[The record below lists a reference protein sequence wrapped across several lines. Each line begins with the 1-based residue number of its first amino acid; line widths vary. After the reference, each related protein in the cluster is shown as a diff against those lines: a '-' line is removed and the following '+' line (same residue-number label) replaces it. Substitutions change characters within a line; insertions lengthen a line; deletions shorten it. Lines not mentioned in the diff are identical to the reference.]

1 MEGLFGAD
9 FELEIVKPKSEVK
22 KLVKKLDADSTKP
35 AEVNAEKLLKSK
47 KLSLQE
53 RLAIINEKVIKTL
66 GKQRHN
72 TIVIRSLND
81 FSDYIDKAI
90 AAGRIAVDTETN
102 NSLDPITCKLMGLCL
117 YVPGEKQAYIP
128 INHID
133 NETSELLPNQLTEA
147 DCRAQLQRILDAK
160 TALKGG
166 WVPDY
171 GGQSYADWYSVH
183 VGTSTTADD
192 IKIIMHNG
200 KFDYKVIKCTC
211 DIPVVPDWDTMLA
224 AKVLDENEFSA
235 GLKQQYISKIDPSQE
250 KYSIDH
256 LFENVEYA
264 QVDPEIFA
272 LYAATDS
279 MMTDKL
285 YLWQKPLMEEAE
297 AENPDRN
304 IYKLFKEVEMP
315 CLQVVAEMELAGINF
330 DVEYADRLRVKY
342 EAQLADIDNKIKVE
356 LAIIERKIEAWKKT
370 PDALS
375 PAKVYVAEKSKMSQ
389 EKIEATYPHIDA
401 ALNKRY
407 KIGKA
412 KIDQLEDPISLSSP
426 TQLAILFYDIL
437 GLHNKDKDRSTGEE
451 ALTELSKQN
460 AIAGLLLE
468 RRGIVK
474 LLDAFINSL
483 PKKVNP
489 KTGKIH
495 CSFNQYGAATGR
507 FSSSEPNLQQVPS
520 HAKNIRMLFTADTTY
535 RKVEISDDCFVVP
548 SSDEV
553 ETVNGWKY
561 ARDLVV
567 GDRLKGE
574 DFDEIIVSIEKRADN
589 SCILYTQG
597 DHRHGENY

>member
-9 FELEIVKPKSEVK
+9 FELEITKPKSEVK

-35 AEVNAEKLLKSK
+35 AEVNAEKMLKSK

-72 TIVIRSLND
+72 TLVIRSLND

-133 NETSELLPNQLTEA
+133 NETGVLLPNQLTEH
-147 DCRAQLQRILDAK
+147 DCKVQLQRILDAK

-171 GGQSYADWYSVH
+171 EGQSYAEWYTAH

-235 GLKQQYISKIDPSQE
+235 GLKQQYISKIDPTQE

-285 YLWQKPLMEEAE
+285 YLWQRPHMEEAE
-297 AENPDRN
+297 AENPSLN

-356 LAIIERKIEAWKKT
+356 LAIIESKIEAWKKT
-370 PDALS
+370 PDALN

-389 EKIEATYPHIDA
+389 EKIEATYPHLDA

-437 GLHNKDKDRSTGEE
+437 GLSNKADDRSTGEE
-451 ALTELSKQN
+451 ALTELSKQS
-460 AIAGLLLE
+460 AIASLLLE
-468 RRGIVK
+468 RRGVVK

-495 CSFNQYGAATGR
+495 CSFHQYGAATGR

-535 RKVEISDDCFVVP
+535 RKVEISDDCFIVP
-548 SSDEV
+548 ASDEV
-553 ETVNGWKY
+553 ETINGWKY
-561 ARDLVV
+561 ARDLVI
-567 GDRLKGE
+567 GDILKSE
-574 DFDEIIVSIEKRADN
+574 EANEIIVNIEKQADN
-589 SCILYTQG
+589 DCILYTSEVNVY
-597 DHRHGENY
+597 GENN

>member
-9 FELEIVKPKSEVK
+9 FELEITKPKSEVK

-35 AEVNAEKLLKSK
+35 AEVNAEKMLKSK

-72 TIVIRSLND
+72 TLVIRSLND

-133 NETSELLPNQLTEA
+133 NETGELLPNQLTEA
-147 DCRAQLQRILDAK
+147 DCKAQLQRILDAK

-166 WVPDY
+166 WTPDY
-171 GGQSYADWYSVH
+171 EGQSYTEWYSVH
-183 VGTSTTADD
+183 VGASTTTDD

-285 YLWQKPLMEEAE
+285 YLWQRPLMEEAE
-297 AENPDRN
+297 AENPDLN

-342 EAQLADIDNKIKVE
+342 EAQLTDIDAKIDAE
-356 LAIIERKIEAWKKT
+356 MSKIAGQINAWKET
-370 PDALS
+370 DDALK
-375 PAKVYVAEKSKMSQ
+375 PARVYAAEKSKMTQ
-389 EKIEATYPHIDA
+389 EKIEATYPHIDPA
-401 ALNKRY
+401 TNKRY

-437 GLHNKDKDRSTGEE
+437 RLSNKADDRSTGEE
-451 ALTELSKQN
+451 ALTELSKKSP
-460 AIAGLLLE
+460 IASLLLE
-468 RRGIVK
+468 RRGVVK

-495 CSFNQYGAATGR
+495 CSFHQYGAATGR

-520 HAKNIRMLFTADTTY
+520 HAKNIRMLFTADTEY
-535 RKVEISDDCFVVP
+535 RKVELSDDCFVVP
-548 SSDEV
+548 ASDEV
-553 ETVNGWKY
+553 ETVEGWKY

-574 DFDEIIVSIEKRADN
+574 NFNEMIVNIEKRADN
-589 SCILYTQG
+589 NCILYTQI
-597 DHRHGENY
+597 EEIYA

>member
-9 FELEIVKPKSEVK
+9 FELEITKPKSEVK

-35 AEVNAEKLLKSK
+35 AEANAEKMLKSK
-47 KLSLQE
+47 KLSLQD
-53 RLAIINEKVIKTL
+53 RLAIINEKVIKIL

-128 INHID
+128 INHINND
-133 NETSELLPNQLTEA
+133 TGELLPNQLTER
-147 DCRAQLQRILDAK
+147 DCKTQLQRILDAK

-171 GGQSYADWYSVH
+171 ESQSYAEWYSAH
-183 VGTSTTADD
+183 VGASTTADD
-192 IKIIMHNG
+192 IKILMHNG

-211 DIPVVPDWDTMLA
+211 DISVVPDWDTMLA

-264 QVDPEIFA
+264 QVDPDIFA

-297 AENPDRN
+297 LENPALN

-342 EAQLADIDNKIKVE
+342 EAQLADIDAKIDTE
-356 LAIIERKIEAWKKT
+356 LSQIAHKIEAWKKT
-370 PDALS
+370 PDATT
-375 PAKVYVAEKSKMSQ
+375 PTRVYVADKSKMTQ
-389 EKIEATYPHIDA
+389 EKIEKMYPYLDT

-407 KIGKA
+407 KMGKA
-412 KIDQLEDPISLSSP
+412 KIEQLEDPISLSSP

-437 GLHNKDKDRSTGEE
+437 GLSTKANDRSTGEE
-451 ALTELSKQN
+451 ALTELSKKSP
-460 AIAGLLLE
+460 IASLLLE
-468 RRGIVK
+468 RRGVVK

-495 CSFNQYGAATGR
+495 CSFHQYGAATGR

-520 HAKNIRMLFTADTTY
+520 HAKNIRMLFTADTDY
-535 RKVEISDDCFVVP
+535 HDIEVEDDSLTVP
-548 SSDEV
+548 ASDEIKV
-553 ETVNGWKY
+553 FNGWKS
-561 ARDLVV
+561 AKDLEI
-567 GDRLKGE
+567 GDLIST
-574 DFDEIIVSIEKRADN
+574 DEGPVYLVIKTYNVEENEYKLTVRRA
-589 SCILYTQG
+589 Q
-597 DHRHGENY
+597 

>member
-9 FELEIVKPKSEVK
+9 FELEVTKPKSEVK

-35 AEVNAEKLLKSK
+35 AEVNAEKMLKSK

-102 NSLDPITCKLMGLCL
+102 NSLDPITCKLMGPCL
-117 YVPGEKQAYIP
+117 YFPGGKQAYIP
-128 INHID
+128 LNHV
-133 NETSELLPNQLTEA
+133 NPETGERLEWQLTEE
-147 DCRAQLQRILDAK
+147 DVRAQLQRVLDAK

-166 WVPDY
+166 WTPDY
-171 GGQSYADWYSVH
+171 EGQSYAEWYSTH
-183 VGTSTTADD
+183 VGVSTTADD

-211 DIPVVPDWDTMLA
+211 GIDVVPDWDTMLA

-297 AENPDRN
+297 AENPDLN

-342 EAQLADIDNKIKVE
+342 EAQLADIDTKIDAE
-356 LAIIERKIEAWKKT
+356 MSKIAGQIKAWKET
-370 PDALS
+370 PDALN
-375 PAKVYVAEKSKMSQ
+375 PARVYVAEKSKMTQ
-389 EKIEATYPHIDA
+389 EKIEATYPYFDA

-407 KIGKA
+407 KVGKA

-437 GLHNKDKDRSTGEE
+437 GLSNKADDRSTGEE
-451 ALTELSKQN
+451 ALTELSKKSP
-460 AIAGLLLE
+460 IASLLLE
-468 RRGIVK
+468 RRGVVK

-495 CSFNQYGAATGR
+495 CSFHQYGAATGR

-520 HAKNIRMLFTADTTY
+520 HAKNIRMLFTADTEY
-535 RKVEISDDCFVVP
+535 RKVELSDDCFIVP
-548 SSDEV
+548 VSDEV

-567 GDRLKGE
+567 GDRLKGDE
-574 DFDEIIVSIEKRADN
+574 FNEIIVNIEKRADN
-589 SCILYTQG
+589 NCILYTQG
-597 DHRHGENY
+597 DGIYGENS

>member
-9 FELEIVKPKSEVK
+9 FELEITKPKSEVK
-22 KLVKKLDADSTKP
+22 KLVKKLDAESTKP
-35 AEVNAEKLLKSK
+35 AEVNAEKMLKSK

-53 RLAIINEKVIKTL
+53 RLAIIYEKVIKTL

-128 INHID
+128 INHVD
-133 NETSELLPNQLTEA
+133 NETGELLPNQLTEA
-147 DCRAQLQRILDAK
+147 DCKAQLQRILDA
-160 TALKGG
+160 
-166 WVPDY
+166 
-171 GGQSYADWYSVH
+171 
-183 VGTSTTADD
+183 GTFV
-192 IKIIMHNG
+192 IMHNG

-211 DIPVVPDWDTMLA
+211 DIAVVPDWDTMLA

-235 GLKQQYISKIDPSQE
+235 GLKQQYISKIDPTQE

-285 YLWQKPLMEEAE
+285 YLWQRPHMEEAE
-297 AENPDRN
+297 VENPSLN

-342 EAQLADIDNKIKVE
+342 EAQLADIDAKIDAE
-356 LAIIERKIEAWKKT
+356 MSKIAEQIKAWKET
-370 PDALS
+370 DDALK
-375 PAKVYVAEKSKMSQ
+375 PARVYAAEKSKMTQ
-389 EKIEATYPHIDA
+389 EKIEATYPHIDPA
-401 ALNKRY
+401 TNKRY

-437 GLHNKDKDRSTGEE
+437 RLSNKADDRSTGEE
-451 ALTELSKQN
+451 ALTELSKKSP
-460 AIAGLLLE
+460 IASLLLE
-468 RRGIVK
+468 RRGVVK

-495 CSFNQYGAATGR
+495 CSFHQYGAATGR

-535 RKVEISDDCFVVP
+535 KKVEITDECFVVP
-548 SSDEV
+548 ASDEV
-553 ETVNGWKY
+553 ETINGWKY
-561 ARDLVV
+561 ARDLVI
-567 GDRLKGE
+567 GDILKSE
-574 DFDEIIVSIEKRADN
+574 EANEIIVKIEKRGDN
-589 SCILYTQG
+589 NCILYTSEVNVY
-597 DHRHGENY
+597 GENN

>member
-9 FELEIVKPKSEVK
+9 FEVEVVTSKSKVKN
-22 KLVKKLDADSTKP
+22 LVKKLDADSTKP
-35 AEVNAEKLLKSK
+35 AEVNAEKMLKSK
-47 KLSLQE
+47 KLSLQD
-53 RLAIINEKVIKTL
+53 RLAIINEKVIKIL

-72 TIVIRSLND
+72 TLVIRSLND

-90 AAGRIAVDTETN
+90 TAGRIAVDTETN

-128 INHID
+128 INHINND
-133 NETSELLPNQLTEA
+133 TGELLPDQLTEA
-147 DCRAQLQRILDAK
+147 DCRTQLQRILDAK
-160 TALKGG
+160 AALKGG
-166 WVPDY
+166 WIPDY
-171 GGQSYADWYSVH
+171 EGQSYAEWYSAH
-183 VGTSTTADD
+183 VGASTAADD

-235 GLKQQYISKIDPSQE
+235 GLKQQYISKIDPTQE

-285 YLWQKPLMEEAE
+285 YLWQKPHMEEAE
-297 AENPDRN
+297 AENPDLN

-330 DVEYADRLRVKY
+330 DVEYADRLRIKY
-342 EAQLADIDNKIKVE
+342 EAQLADIDAKIDAE
-356 LAIIERKIEAWKKT
+356 MAKIADTISSWRLSTEANAET
-370 PDALS
+370 R
-375 PAKVYVAEKSKMSQ
+375 VYVAEKTKMTQ
-389 EKIEATYPHIDA
+389 EKIEKMYTEFDPV
-401 ALNKRY
+401 LNKRY
-407 KIGKA
+407 KKGKSKA
-412 KIDQLEDPISLSSP
+412 SQLEDPISLSSP

-437 GLHNKDKDRSTGEE
+437 KLKTKADDRSTGEE
-451 ALTELSKQN
+451 ALTELSKKSP
-460 AIAGLLLE
+460 IANLLLE
-468 RRGIVK
+468 RRGVVK

-495 CSFNQYGAATGR
+495 CSFHQYGAATGR

-535 RKVEISDDCFVVP
+535 NRLPVNDDCFVIP
-548 SSDEV
+548 ASDEV
-553 ETVNGWKY
+553 ETLNGWKSVKE
-561 ARDLVV
+561 LVV
-567 GDRLKGE
+567 GDVLKGE
-574 DFDEIIVSIEKRADN
+574 ETDEIVMNIEQRFDN
-589 SCILYTQG
+589 TYLIHVKETEFYGS
-597 DHRHGENY
+597 HN

>member
-9 FELEIVKPKSEVK
+9 FELEITKPKSEVK
-22 KLVKKLDADSTKP
+22 KLVKKLDAESTKP
-35 AEVNAEKLLKSK
+35 AEVNAEKMLKSK

-72 TIVIRSLND
+72 TLVIRSLND

-90 AAGRIAVDTETN
+90 VAGRIAVDTETN

-133 NETSELLPNQLTEA
+133 NETGELLPNQLTEA
-147 DCRAQLQRILDAK
+147 DCKAQLQRILDAD
-160 TALKGG
+160 TF
-166 WVPDY
+166 V
-171 GGQSYADWYSVH
+171 
-183 VGTSTTADD
+183 
-192 IKIIMHNG
+192 IMHNG

-211 DIPVVPDWDTMLA
+211 DIAVVPDWDTMLA

-235 GLKQQYISKIDPSQE
+235 GLKQQYISKIDPTQE

-285 YLWQKPLMEEAE
+285 YLWQRPHMEEAE
-297 AENPDRN
+297 AENPSLN

-356 LAIIERKIEAWKKT
+356 LAIIESKIEAWKKT
-370 PDALS
+370 PDALN

-389 EKIEATYPHIDA
+389 EKIEATYPHLDA

-437 GLHNKDKDRSTGEE
+437 GLSNKADDRSTGEE
-451 ALTELSKQN
+451 ALTELSKQS
-460 AIAGLLLE
+460 AIASLLLE
-468 RRGIVK
+468 RRGVVK

-495 CSFNQYGAATGR
+495 CSFHQYGAATGR

-520 HAKNIRMLFTADTTY
+520 HAKNIRMLFTADTEY
-535 RKVEISDDCFVVP
+535 RKVELSEDYFVVP
-548 SSDEV
+548 ASDEV

-574 DFDEIIVSIEKRADN
+574 DTDEIIVNIEKRGDN
-589 SCILYTQG
+589 NCILYTSEVNVY
-597 DHRHGENY
+597 GENN

>member
-9 FELEIVKPKSEVK
+9 FELEITKPKSEVK
-22 KLVKKLDADSTKP
+22 KLVKKLDAESTKP
-35 AEVNAEKLLKSK
+35 AEVNAEKMLKSK

-128 INHID
+128 INHVD
-133 NETSELLPNQLTEA
+133 NETGELLPNQLTEA
-147 DCRAQLQRILDAK
+147 DCKAQLQRILDA
-160 TALKGG
+160 
-166 WVPDY
+166 
-171 GGQSYADWYSVH
+171 
-183 VGTSTTADD
+183 GTFV
-192 IKIIMHNG
+192 IMHNG

-211 DIPVVPDWDTMLA
+211 DIAVVPDWDTMLA

-235 GLKQQYISKIDPSQE
+235 GLKQQYISKIDPTQE

-285 YLWQKPLMEEAE
+285 YLWQRPHMEEAE
-297 AENPDRN
+297 VENPSLN

-342 EAQLADIDNKIKVE
+342 EAQLADIDAKIDAE
-356 LAIIERKIEAWKKT
+356 MSKIAEQIKAWKET
-370 PDALS
+370 DDALK
-375 PAKVYVAEKSKMSQ
+375 PARVYAAEKSKMTQ
-389 EKIEATYPHIDA
+389 EKIEATYPYIDPA
-401 ALNKRY
+401 TNKRY

-437 GLHNKDKDRSTGEE
+437 RLSNKADDRSTGEE
-451 ALTELSKQN
+451 ALTELSKKSP
-460 AIAGLLLE
+460 IASLLLE
-468 RRGIVK
+468 RRGVVK

-495 CSFNQYGAATGR
+495 CSFHQYGAATGR

-535 RKVEISDDCFVVP
+535 KKVEITDECFVVP
-548 SSDEV
+548 ASDEV

-567 GDRLKGE
+567 GDRLKSE
-574 DFDEIIVSIEKRADN
+574 DTDEIIVNIEKRADN
-589 SCILYTQG
+589 NCILYTQG
-597 DHRHGENY
+597 DTRYGENY

>member
-1 MEGLFGAD
+1 MEGLFGTD
-9 FELEIVKPKSEVK
+9 FELTITKPKSEVK
-22 KLVKKLDADSTKP
+22 KLIKKLDADSTKP

-90 AAGRIAVDTETN
+90 AVGRIAVDTETN

-133 NETSELLPNQLTEA
+133 NETGELLPNQLTEA
-147 DCRAQLQRILDAK
+147 DCSSQLQRILDA
-160 TALKGG
+160 
-166 WVPDY
+166 
-171 GGQSYADWYSVH
+171 
-183 VGTSTTADD
+183 GTFVV
-192 IKIIMHNG
+192 MHNG

-211 DIPVVPDWDTMLA
+211 DIAVVPDWDTMLA

-297 AENPDRN
+297 LENPNLN

-342 EAQLADIDNKIKVE
+342 EAQLAEIDAKIDLELAQIANKID
-356 LAIIERKIEAWKKT
+356 AWKKT
-370 PDALS
+370 PDALD
-375 PAKVYVAEKSKMSQ
+375 PARVYVAEKSKMTQ
-389 EKIEATYPHIDA
+389 EKIEATYPHIDLK
-401 ALNKRY
+401 LNKRY

-437 GLHNKDKDRSTGEE
+437 GLTTRAGDRSTGEE
-451 ALTELSKQN
+451 ALTELGKKSP
-460 AIAGLLLE
+460 IASLLLE
-468 RRGIVK
+468 RRGVVK

-495 CSFNQYGAATGR
+495 CSFHQYGAATGR
-507 FSSSEPNLQQVPS
+507 FSSSEPNLQQAPS
-520 HAKNIRMLFTADTTY
+520 HAKNIRMLFTADTEY
-535 RKVEISDDCFVVP
+535 HDIEIIDDYFVVP
-548 SSDEV
+548 SSDEL
-553 ETVNGWKY
+553 ETTEGWQYTK
-561 ARDLVV
+561 DLETGNKIVT
-567 GDRLKGE
+567 
-574 DFDEIIVSIEKRADN
+574 DEGIVLLINKVYNDSTKDYKLFVRRI
-589 SCILYTQG
+589 
-597 DHRHGENY
+597 

>member
-9 FELEIVKPKSEVK
+9 FELEITKPKSEVK
-22 KLVKKLDADSTKP
+22 KLVKKLDTDSTKP
-35 AEVNAEKLLKSK
+35 AEVNAEKMLKSK
-47 KLSLQE
+47 KLSLQD
-53 RLAIINEKVIKTL
+53 RLAIINEKVIKIL

-128 INHID
+128 INHINND
-133 NETSELLPNQLTEA
+133 TGDLLPNQLTEA
-147 DCRAQLQRILDAK
+147 DCKAQLQRLLDA
-160 TALKGG
+160 
-166 WVPDY
+166 
-171 GGQSYADWYSVH
+171 
-183 VGTSTTADD
+183 GTF
-192 IKIIMHNG
+192 IVMHNG

-211 DIPVVPDWDTMLA
+211 DIAVVPDWDTMLA

-264 QVDPEIFA
+264 QVDPDIFA

-285 YLWQKPLMEEAE
+285 YLWQRPLMEEAE
-297 AENPDRN
+297 LENPALN

-342 EAQLADIDNKIKVE
+342 EAQLADIDAKIDTE
-356 LAIIERKIEAWKKT
+356 LSQIAHKIEAWKQT
-370 PDALS
+370 PDATT
-375 PAKVYVAEKSKMSQ
+375 PAKVYVADKSKMTP
-389 EKIEATYPHIDA
+389 EKIEKMYPYLDT
-401 ALNKRY
+401 ALNKHY
-407 KIGKA
+407 KMGKA
-412 KIDQLEDPISLSSP
+412 KIEQLEDPISLSSP

-437 GLHNKDKDRSTGEE
+437 GLSTKANDRSTGEE
-451 ALTELSKQN
+451 ALIELSKKSP
-460 AIAGLLLE
+460 IASLLLE
-468 RRGIVK
+468 RRGVVK

-495 CSFNQYGAATGR
+495 CSFHQYGAATGR

-520 HAKNIRMLFTADTTY
+520 HAKNIRMLFTADTDY
-535 RKVEISDDCFVVP
+535 HDLEVKDDSFTVP
-548 SSDEV
+548 AADEV
-553 ETVNGWKY
+553 KIFNGWK
-561 ARDLVV
+561 AAKDLEI
-567 GDRLKGE
+567 GDIITT
-574 DFDEIIVSIEKRADN
+574 DEGPVYLVTKTYFVETNDYKLTVRRA
-589 SCILYTQG
+589 Q
-597 DHRHGENY
+597 

>member
-1 MEGLFGAD
+1 MEGLFGSD
-9 FELEIVKPKSEVK
+9 FEVEVVTSKSKVKN
-22 KLVKKLDADSTKP
+22 LVKKLDADSTKP
-35 AEVNAEKLLKSK
+35 AEVNAEKMLKSK
-47 KLSLQE
+47 KLSLQD
-53 RLAIINEKVIKTL
+53 RLAIINEKVIKIL

-72 TIVIRSLND
+72 TVVIRSLND

-90 AAGRIAVDTETN
+90 KAGRIAVDTETN

-128 INHID
+128 INHINND
-133 NETSELLPNQLTEA
+133 TGELLPNQLTEE
-147 DCRAQLQRILDAK
+147 DCRVQLQRILDAK

-166 WVPDY
+166 WAPDY
-171 GGQSYADWYSVH
+171 EGQTYEEWYSLH
-183 VGTSTTADD
+183 VRTSTTADD
-192 IKIIMHNG
+192 VKIIMHNG

-211 DIPVVPDWDTMLA
+211 DIPIVPDWDTMLA

-235 GLKQQYISKIDPSQE
+235 GLKQQYISKIDPTQE

-279 MMTDKL
+279 MMTDRL
-285 YLWQKPLMEEAE
+285 YLWQKPHMEEAE
-297 AENPDRN
+297 AENPDLN

-330 DVEYADRLRVKY
+330 DIEYADRLRIKY
-342 EAQLADIDNKIKVE
+342 EAQLADIDAKIDAE
-356 LAIIERKIEAWKKT
+356 LAQIADKVEAWKKT
-370 PDALS
+370 PDALN
-375 PAKVYVAEKSKMSQ
+375 PARVYVADKTKMSQ
-389 EKIEATYPHIDA
+389 EKIEKTYPHLDT

-407 KIGKA
+407 KMGKA

-437 GLHNKDKDRSTGEE
+437 GLSNKADDRSTGEE
-451 ALTELSKQN
+451 ALTELSKKSP
-460 AIAGLLLE
+460 IANLLLE
-468 RRGIVK
+468 RRGVVK

-495 CSFNQYGAATGR
+495 CSFHQYGAATGR

-535 RKVEISDDCFVVP
+535 NRLPVNDDCFVVP
-548 SSDEV
+548 ASDEV
-553 ETVNGWKY
+553 ETLTGWKSVKE
-561 ARDLVV
+561 LVV
-567 GDRLKGE
+567 GDVLKGE
-574 DFDEIIVSIEKRADN
+574 ETDEIVMNIEQRFDN
-589 SCILYTQG
+589 TYVIHVKETEFYGS
-597 DHRHGENY
+597 HN

>member
-9 FELEIVKPKSEVK
+9 FELEITKPKSEVK
-22 KLVKKLDADSTKP
+22 KLVKKLEADSTKP
-35 AEVNAEKLLKSK
+35 AEVNAEKMLKSK
-47 KLSLQE
+47 KLSLQD
-53 RLAIINEKVIKTL
+53 RLAIINEKVIKIL

-81 FSDYIDKAI
+81 FSDYISKAI
-90 AAGRIAVDTETN
+90 IAGRIAVDTETN

-128 INHID
+128 INHINND
-133 NETSELLPNQLTEA
+133 TGELLPNQLTEA
-147 DCRAQLQRILDAK
+147 DCKAQLQRILDAK
-160 TALKGG
+160 AALKGG
-166 WVPDY
+166 WAPDY
-171 GGQSYADWYSVH
+171 EGQSYAEWYSIH
-183 VGTSTTADD
+183 VGASTTADD
-192 IKIIMHNG
+192 VKIIMHNG

-224 AKVLDENEFSA
+224 AKILDENEFSA

-285 YLWQKPLMEEAE
+285 YLWQKPHMEEAE
-297 AENPDRN
+297 AENPDLN

-315 CLQVVAEMELAGINF
+315 CVQVVAEMELAGINF
-330 DVEYADRLRVKY
+330 DVEYADRLRLKY
-342 EAQLADIDNKIKVE
+342 EAQLADIDAKIDAE
-356 LAIIERKIEAWKKT
+356 LARIADKIEAWKKT
-370 PDALS
+370 PDALN
-375 PAKVYVAEKSKMSQ
+375 PARVYVADKSKMSQ
-389 EKIEATYPHIDA
+389 EKIEATYPYLDTT
-401 ALNKRY
+401 LNKRY
-407 KIGKA
+407 KVGKA
-412 KIDQLEDPISLSSP
+412 KIDQLEEPISLSSP

-437 GLHNKDKDRSTGEE
+437 GLSNKAKDRSTGED
-451 ALTELSKQN
+451 ALTELSKKSP
-460 AIAGLLLE
+460 IANLLLE
-468 RRGIVK
+468 RRGVVK

-495 CSFNQYGAATGR
+495 CSFHQYGAATGR

-535 RKVEISDDCFVVP
+535 NKIPVNDDCFVVP
-548 SSDEV
+548 ASDEV
-553 ETVNGWKY
+553 ETLNGWKSIK
-561 ARDLVV
+561 DLVV
-567 GDRLKGE
+567 GDVLKGE
-574 DFDEIIVSIEKRADN
+574 DTDEIIMTIEQRFDN
-589 SCILYTQG
+589 TYLIYTKEAEFYG
-597 DHRHGENY
+597 THN

>member
-9 FELEIVKPKSEVK
+9 FEITTRTSKSKVKT
-22 KLVKKLDADSTKP
+22 LVKKLDADSTKP
-35 AEVNAEKLLKSK
+35 AEVNAEKMLKSK
-47 KLSLQE
+47 KLSLQD
-53 RLAIINEKVIKTL
+53 RLTIINEKVIKIL

-72 TIVIRSLND
+72 TVVIRSLND

-90 AAGRIAVDTETN
+90 IAGRIAVDTETN

-128 INHID
+128 INHINND
-133 NETSELLPNQLTEA
+133 TGELLPNQLTEV
-147 DCRAQLQRILDAK
+147 DCKTQLQRILDAK

-171 GGQSYADWYSVH
+171 EGQSYAEWYSVH
-183 VGTSTTADD
+183 VGASTTADD

-285 YLWQKPLMEEAE
+285 YLWQKPHMEEAE
-297 AENPDRN
+297 AENPALN

-330 DVEYADRLRVKY
+330 DTEYADRLRIKY
-342 EAQLADIDNKIKVE
+342 EAQLADIDAKIDAE
-356 LAIIERKIEAWKKT
+356 LARIADKVEAWKKT
-370 PDALS
+370 SDALN
-375 PAKVYVAEKSKMSQ
+375 PARVYVADKSKMAQ
-389 EKIEATYPHIDA
+389 EKIEKMYPHLDT

-407 KIGKA
+407 KMGKA

-437 GLHNKDKDRSTGEE
+437 GLSNKAKDRSTGED
-451 ALTELSKQN
+451 ALTELSKKSP
-460 AIAGLLLE
+460 IAELLLE
-468 RRGIVK
+468 RRGVVK

-495 CSFNQYGAATGR
+495 CSFHQYGAATGR

-535 RKVEISDDCFVVP
+535 NRLPVNDDCFVVP
-548 SSDEV
+548 ASDEV
-553 ETVNGWKY
+553 ETLSGWKSVKE
-561 ARDLVV
+561 LVV
-567 GDRLKGE
+567 GDVLKGE
-574 DFDEIIVSIEKRADN
+574 ETDEIVMNIEQRLDN
-589 SCILYTQG
+589 TYLIHVKETEFYGT
-597 DHRHGENY
+597 HN

>member
-9 FELEIVKPKSEVK
+9 FEVTLATSKSDVK

-35 AEVNAEKLLKSK
+35 AEVNTEKMLKSK
-47 KLSLQE
+47 KLSLQD
-53 RLAIINEKVIKTL
+53 RLTIINEKVIKIL

-72 TIVIRSLND
+72 TVVIRSLND

-128 INHID
+128 INHINND
-133 NETSELLPNQLTEA
+133 TGELLPNQLTEA
-147 DCRAQLQRILDAK
+147 DCKAQLQRILDA
-160 TALKGG
+160 
-166 WVPDY
+166 
-171 GGQSYADWYSVH
+171 
-183 VGTSTTADD
+183 GTFVV
-192 IKIIMHNG
+192 MHNG

-211 DIPVVPDWDTMLA
+211 DISVVPDWDTMLA

-235 GLKQQYISKIDPSQE
+235 GLKQQYISKIDPTQE

-264 QVDPEIFA
+264 QVDPDIFA

-285 YLWQKPLMEEAE
+285 YLWQRPLMEEAE
-297 AENPDRN
+297 LENPALN

-330 DVEYADRLRVKY
+330 DVDYADRLKVKY
-342 EAQLADIDNKIKVE
+342 EAILADIDAKIDVE
-356 LAIIERKIEAWKKT
+356 LHKIEPQLEAWKRT
-370 PDALS
+370 DDALK
-375 PAKVYVAEKSKMSQ
+375 PARVYVPEKSKMTQ
-389 EKIEATYPHIDA
+389 EKIEATYPNIDPV
-401 ALNKRY
+401 LNKRY
-407 KIGKA
+407 KMGKA
-412 KIDQLEDPISLSSP
+412 KIDQLENPISLSSP

-437 GLHNKDKDRSTGEE
+437 GLSTKADDRSTGEE
-451 ALTELSKQN
+451 ALTELSKKSP
-460 AIAGLLLE
+460 IANLLLE
-468 RRGIVK
+468 RRGVVK

-495 CSFNQYGAATGR
+495 CSFHQYGAATGR

-520 HAKNIRMLFTADTTY
+520 HAKNIRMLFTADTEY
-535 RKVEISDDCFVVP
+535 HDLEVKDDSFIVP
-548 SSDEV
+548 AADEV
-553 ETVNGWKY
+553 KIFNGWK
-561 ARDLVV
+561 AAKDLEI
-567 GDRLKGE
+567 GDIITT
-574 DFDEIIVSIEKRADN
+574 DEGPVYLVTKTYFVETNDYKLTVRRA
-589 SCILYTQG
+589 Q
-597 DHRHGENY
+597 

>member
-9 FELEIVKPKSEVK
+9 FEITTRTSKSKVKT
-22 KLVKKLDADSTKP
+22 LVKKLDADSTKP
-35 AEVNAEKLLKSK
+35 AEVNAEKMLKSK
-47 KLSLQE
+47 KLSLQD
-53 RLAIINEKVIKTL
+53 RLTIINEKVIKIL

-72 TIVIRSLND
+72 TVVIRSLND

-90 AAGRIAVDTETN
+90 IAGRIAVDTETN

-128 INHID
+128 INHINND
-133 NETSELLPNQLTEA
+133 TGELLPNQLTER
-147 DCRAQLQRILDAK
+147 DCKTQLQRILDAK

-171 GGQSYADWYSVH
+171 EGQSYAEWYSAH
-183 VGTSTTADD
+183 VGASTAADD

-285 YLWQKPLMEEAE
+285 YLWQKPHMEEAE
-297 AENPDRN
+297 AENPALN

-330 DVEYADRLRVKY
+330 DVEYADRLRIKY
-342 EAQLADIDNKIKVE
+342 EAQLADIDAKIDTE
-356 LAIIERKIEAWKKT
+356 LARIADKIEAWKKT
-370 PDALS
+370 PDALN
-375 PAKVYVAEKSKMSQ
+375 PARVYVADKSKMAQ
-389 EKIEATYPHIDA
+389 EKIEKMYPHLDT

-407 KIGKA
+407 KMGKA

-437 GLHNKDKDRSTGEE
+437 GLSNKAADRSTGEE
-451 ALTELSKQN
+451 ALTELSKKSP
-460 AIAGLLLE
+460 IANLLLE
-468 RRGIVK
+468 RRGVVK

-495 CSFNQYGAATGR
+495 CSFHQYGAATGR

-535 RKVEISDDCFVVP
+535 NRLPVNDDCFVVP
-548 SSDEV
+548 ASDEV
-553 ETVNGWKY
+553 ETLSGWKSVKE
-561 ARDLVV
+561 LVV
-567 GDRLKGE
+567 GDVLKGE
-574 DFDEIIVSIEKRADN
+574 ETDEIIMNIEQRLDN
-589 SCILYTQG
+589 TYLIHVKETEFYGT
-597 DHRHGENY
+597 HN

>member
-9 FELEIVKPKSEVK
+9 FELEITKPKSEVK
-22 KLVKKLDADSTKP
+22 KLVKKLDAESTKP
-35 AEVNAEKLLKSK
+35 AEVNAEKMLKSK

-72 TIVIRSLND
+72 TLVIRSLND

-102 NSLDPITCKLMGLCL
+102 NSLDPITCKLMGPCL
-117 YVPGEKQAYIP
+117 YFPGGKQAYIP
-128 INHID
+128 LNHV
-133 NETSELLPNQLTEA
+133 NPETGERLEWQLTEE
-147 DCRAQLQRILDAK
+147 DVRAQLQRVLDAK

-166 WVPDY
+166 WTPDY
-171 GGQSYADWYSVH
+171 EGQSYADWYSTH
-183 VGTSTTADD
+183 VGVSTTADD

-211 DIPVVPDWDTMLA
+211 GIDVVPDWDTMLA

-297 AENPDRN
+297 AENPDLN

-330 DVEYADRLRVKY
+330 DVEYADRLRIKY
-342 EAQLADIDNKIKVE
+342 EAQLADIDAKIDAE
-356 LAIIERKIEAWKKT
+356 MSKIAGQIKAWKET
-370 PDALS
+370 PDALN
-375 PAKVYVAEKSKMSQ
+375 PARVYAAEKSKMTQ
-389 EKIEATYPHIDA
+389 EKIEATYPHVDPA
-401 ALNKRY
+401 TNKRY

-437 GLHNKDKDRSTGEE
+437 GLSNKADDRSTGEE
-451 ALTELSKQN
+451 ALTELSKQS
-460 AIAGLLLE
+460 AIASLLLE
-468 RRGIVK
+468 RRGVVK

-495 CSFNQYGAATGR
+495 CSFHQYGAATGR

-520 HAKNIRMLFTADTTY
+520 HAKNIRMLFTADTEY
-535 RKVEISDDCFVVP
+535 KKVELSDDYFVVP
-548 SSDEV
+548 ASDEV

-561 ARDLVV
+561 VRDLVV
-567 GDRLKGE
+567 GDKLKGE
-574 DFDEIIVSIEKRADN
+574 EVNEIIVNIEKRADN
-589 SCILYTQG
+589 NCILYTQI
-597 DHRHGENY
+597 EEIYA

>member
-9 FELEIVKPKSEVK
+9 FELEITKPKSEVK
-22 KLVKKLDADSTKP
+22 KLVKKLDAESTKP
-35 AEVNAEKLLKSK
+35 AEVNAEKMLKSK

-128 INHID
+128 INHVD
-133 NETSELLPNQLTEA
+133 NETGELLPNQLTEA
-147 DCRAQLQRILDAK
+147 DCKAQLQRILDA
-160 TALKGG
+160 
-166 WVPDY
+166 
-171 GGQSYADWYSVH
+171 
-183 VGTSTTADD
+183 GTFV
-192 IKIIMHNG
+192 IMHNG

-211 DIPVVPDWDTMLA
+211 DIAVVPDWDTMLA

-285 YLWQKPLMEEAE
+285 YLWQRPHMEEAE
-297 AENPDRN
+297 AENPSLN

-342 EAQLADIDNKIKVE
+342 EAQLADIDAKIDAE
-356 LAIIERKIEAWKKT
+356 MSKIAEQIKAWKET
-370 PDALS
+370 DDALK
-375 PAKVYVAEKSKMSQ
+375 PARVYAAEKSKMTQ
-389 EKIEATYPHIDA
+389 EKIEATYPHIDPA
-401 ALNKRY
+401 TNKRY

-437 GLHNKDKDRSTGEE
+437 GLSNKADDRSTGEE
-451 ALTELSKQN
+451 ALTELSKKSP
-460 AIAGLLLE
+460 IASLLLE
-468 RRGIVK
+468 RRGVVK

-495 CSFNQYGAATGR
+495 CSFHQYGAATGR

-520 HAKNIRMLFTADTTY
+520 HAKNIRMLFTADTEY
-535 RKVEISDDCFVVP
+535 RKVELSDDYFVVP
-548 SSDEV
+548 ASDEV

-561 ARDLVV
+561 ARDLMV
-567 GDRLKGE
+567 GDKLKGE
-574 DFDEIIVSIEKRADN
+574 EVNEIIVNIEKRADN
-589 SCILYTQG
+589 NCILYTQI
-597 DHRHGENY
+597 EEIYA

>member
-9 FELEIVKPKSEVK
+9 FEITPRISKSKVKT
-22 KLVKKLDADSTKP
+22 LVKKLDADSTKP
-35 AEVNAEKLLKSK
+35 AEVNAEKMLKSTQ
-47 KLSLQE
+47 LSLLD
-53 RLAIINEKVIKTL
+53 RLTIINEKVIKIL

-72 TIVIRSLND
+72 TVVIRSLND

-90 AAGRIAVDTETN
+90 IAGRIAVDTETN

-128 INHID
+128 INHINND
-133 NETSELLPNQLTEA
+133 TGELLPNQLTES
-147 DCRAQLQRILDAK
+147 DCKTQLQRILDAK

-171 GGQSYADWYSVH
+171 EGQSYAEWYSVH
-183 VGTSTTADD
+183 VGASTTADD

-285 YLWQKPLMEEAE
+285 YLWQKPHMEEAE
-297 AENPDRN
+297 AENPTLN

-330 DVEYADRLRVKY
+330 DTEYADRLRIKY
-342 EAQLADIDNKIKVE
+342 EAQLADIDAKIDAE
-356 LAIIERKIEAWKKT
+356 LARIADKVEAWKKT
-370 PDALS
+370 PDALN
-375 PAKVYVAEKSKMSQ
+375 PARVYVADKSKMAQ
-389 EKIEATYPHIDA
+389 EKIEKMYPHLDTA
-401 ALNKRY
+401 
-407 KIGKA
+407 
-412 KIDQLEDPISLSSP
+412 P
-426 TQLAILFYDIL
+426 
-437 GLHNKDKDRSTGEE
+437 
-451 ALTELSKQN
+451 
-460 AIAGLLLE
+460 
-468 RRGIVK
+468 RR
-474 LLDAFINSL
+474 
-483 PKKVNP
+483 
-489 KTGKIH
+489 
-495 CSFNQYGAATGR
+495 
-507 FSSSEPNLQQVPS
+507 
-520 HAKNIRMLFTADTTY
+520 
-535 RKVEISDDCFVVP
+535 
-548 SSDEV
+548 
-553 ETVNGWKY
+553 
-561 ARDLVV
+561 
-567 GDRLKGE
+567 
-574 DFDEIIVSIEKRADN
+574 
-589 SCILYTQG
+589 
-597 DHRHGENY
+597 

>member
-9 FELEIVKPKSEVK
+9 FELEITKPKSEVK
-22 KLVKKLDADSTKP
+22 KLVKKLDAESTKP
-35 AEVNAEKLLKSK
+35 AEVNAEKMLKSK

-128 INHID
+128 INHVD
-133 NETSELLPNQLTEA
+133 NETGELLPKQLTEA
-147 DCRAQLQRILDAK
+147 DCKAQLQRILDA
-160 TALKGG
+160 
-166 WVPDY
+166 
-171 GGQSYADWYSVH
+171 
-183 VGTSTTADD
+183 GTFV
-192 IKIIMHNG
+192 IMHNG

-211 DIPVVPDWDTMLA
+211 DIAVVPNWDTMLA

-235 GLKQQYISKIDPSQE
+235 GLKQQYISKIDPTQE

-264 QVDPEIFA
+264 QVDPDIFA

-285 YLWQKPLMEEAE
+285 YLWQRPHMEEAE
-297 AENPDRN
+297 AENPSLN

-342 EAQLADIDNKIKVE
+342 ESQLADIDAKIDAELVKIADKV
-356 LAIIERKIEAWKKT
+356 EAWKNT
-370 PDALS
+370 PDATTS
-375 PAKVYVAEKSKMSQ
+375 VRVYVAEKSKMSA
-389 EKIEATYPHIDA
+389 EKIEVMYPYLDMT
-401 ALNKRY
+401 LNKRY
-407 KIGKA
+407 KMGKA
-412 KIDQLEDPISLSSP
+412 KIDQLENPINLSSP

-437 GLHNKDKDRSTGEE
+437 GLSNKADDRSTGED
-451 ALTELSKQN
+451 ALTELSKKSP
-460 AIAGLLLE
+460 IASLLLE
-468 RRGIVK
+468 RRGVVK

-520 HAKNIRMLFTADTTY
+520 HAKNIRMLFTADTEY
-535 RKVEISDDCFVVP
+535 NQVNAVEDCFEVP
-548 SSDEV
+548 SGDEV
-553 ETVNGWKY
+553 ETTSGWKSATSIKTGDILVGPDDSY
-561 ARDLVV
+561 VVKAVQRQADLIKLFV
-567 GDRLKGE
+567 
-574 DFDEIIVSIEKRADN
+574 
-589 SCILYTQG
+589 LY
-597 DHRHGENY
+597 

>member
-1 MEGLFGAD
+1 M
-9 FELEIVKPKSEVK
+9 
-22 KLVKKLDADSTKP
+22 VKKLDADSTKP
-35 AEVNAEKLLKSK
+35 AEVNAEKMLKSK
-47 KLSLQE
+47 KLSLQD
-53 RLAIINEKVIKTL
+53 RLTIINEKVIKIL

-72 TIVIRSLND
+72 TVVIRSLND

-90 AAGRIAVDTETN
+90 IAGRIAVDTETN

-128 INHID
+128 INHINND
-133 NETSELLPNQLTEA
+133 TGELLPNQLTES
-147 DCRAQLQRILDAK
+147 DCKTQLQRILDAK

-171 GGQSYADWYSVH
+171 EGQSYAEWYSVH
-183 VGTSTTADD
+183 VGASTAADD

-285 YLWQKPLMEEAE
+285 YLWQKPHMEEAE
-297 AENPDRN
+297 AENPTLN

-330 DVEYADRLRVKY
+330 DTEYADRLRIKY
-342 EAQLADIDNKIKVE
+342 EAQLADIDAKIDAE
-356 LAIIERKIEAWKKT
+356 LARIADKVEAWKKT
-370 PDALS
+370 PDALN
-375 PAKVYVAEKSKMSQ
+375 PARVYVADKSKMAQ
-389 EKIEATYPHIDA
+389 EKIEKMYPHLDT

-407 KIGKA
+407 KMGKA

-437 GLHNKDKDRSTGEE
+437 GLSNKAKDRSTGED
-451 ALTELSKQN
+451 ALTELSKKSP
-460 AIAGLLLE
+460 IADLLLE
-468 RRGIVK
+468 RRGVVK

-495 CSFNQYGAATGR
+495 CSFHQYGAATGR

-535 RKVEISDDCFVVP
+535 NRLPVNDDCFVVP
-548 SSDEV
+548 ASDEV
-553 ETVNGWKY
+553 ETLSGWKSVKE
-561 ARDLVV
+561 LVV
-567 GDRLKGE
+567 GDVLKGE
-574 DFDEIIVSIEKRADN
+574 ETDEIVMNIEQRLDN
-589 SCILYTQG
+589 TYLIQVKETEFYGT
-597 DHRHGENY
+597 HN

>member
-9 FELEIVKPKSEVK
+9 FEIDVKTPKSVK
-22 KLVKKLDADSTKP
+22 KLVKKLDADAIKST
-35 AEVNAEKLLKSK
+35 ETNVEKMLKSK
-47 KLSLQE
+47 KLSLQD

-72 TIVIRSLND
+72 TLVIRSLND

-128 INHID
+128 INHINND
-133 NETSELLPNQLTEA
+133 TGELLENQLTEA
-147 DCRAQLQRILDAK
+147 DCYAQLQRIINLK
-160 TALKGG
+160 SALKGG
-166 WVPDY
+166 WTPDHE
-171 GGQSYADWYSVH
+171 GQSYSEWYSIH
-183 VGTSTTADD
+183 VGGPQYPLTDF
-192 IKIIMHNG
+192 KIIMHNG

-211 DIPVVPDWDTMLA
+211 GIEVVPDWDTMLA

-264 QVDPEIFA
+264 QVDPDIFA

-285 YLWQKPLMEEAE
+285 YLWQRPHMEEAE
-297 AENPDRN
+297 LENPDLN

-330 DVEYADRLRVKY
+330 DVEYADRLRIKY
-342 EAQLADIDNKIKVE
+342 ESQLADIDAKIDAE
-356 LAIIERKIEAWKKT
+356 LAKIADKVEAWKST
-370 PDALS
+370 PDATN
-375 PAKVYVAEKSKMSQ
+375 PARVYVAEKSKMSA
-389 EKIEATYPHIDA
+389 EKIETMYPYLDTT
-401 ALNKRY
+401 LNKRY
-407 KIGKA
+407 KMSKA
-412 KIDQLEDPISLSSP
+412 KIDQLENPISLSSP

-437 GLHNKDKDRSTGEE
+437 GLSNKAKDRSTGED
-451 ALTELSKQN
+451 ALTELSKKSP
-460 AIAGLLLE
+460 IANLLLE
-468 RRGIVK
+468 RRGVVK

-495 CSFNQYGAATGR
+495 CSFHQYGAATGR

-535 RKVEISDDCFVVP
+535 RKVELSDDYFVVP

-553 ETVNGWKY
+553 ETLTGWKSVK
-561 ARDLVV
+561 DLVV
-567 GDRLKGE
+567 GDVIRGE
-574 DFDEIIVSIEKRADN
+574 DSDEIIMNIEKRLDN
-589 SCILYTQG
+589 NYFIYTKETEFYG
-597 DHRHGENY
+597 THN